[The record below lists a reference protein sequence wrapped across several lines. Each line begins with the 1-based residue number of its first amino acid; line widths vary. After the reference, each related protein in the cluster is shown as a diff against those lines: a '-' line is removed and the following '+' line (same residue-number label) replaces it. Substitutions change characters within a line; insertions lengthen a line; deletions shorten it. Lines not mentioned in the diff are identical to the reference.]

1 MTLLPDPTWP
11 VLVLALIS
19 AVDAVLC
26 LKPVA
31 FIARCFSDM
40 GFPRRYWRLTPIV
53 KFAAT
58 AGLLAG
64 LWLPVLGA
72 VTTASLIA
80 YFIVAIG
87 VHIRARD
94 LGRNLFFNATGM
106 LTICVA
112 TFGFCFFA

>member
-11 VLVLALIS
+11 VLILAFIS
-19 AVDAVLC
+19 ATDAVLC

-40 GFPRRYWRLTPIV
+40 GFPRRYWRLPPIV

-64 LWLPVLGA
+64 IWLPVLGA
-72 VTTASLIA
+72 VTTACLIA

-87 VHIRARD
+87 IHIRARD
-94 LGRNLFFNATGM
+94 LGRNLFLNATGM

-112 TFGFCFFA
+112 TLGFCFVA